1 MEKILSVKGV
11 IFDYGGTLD
20 TNGEH
25 WSEVLWRAY
34 RQVGVP
40 VEKEA
45 FRDAYVYAERALAK
59 HPYIKP
65 THNFRDILLI
75 KVGIQLGYLKENE
88 ILNGDFPCE
97 KCSERI
103 ADISYQSVLNI
114 LQISRNVVEKL
125 HEKHKLILV
134 SNFYGNI
141 ETVLTDFGLLCFFEK
156 IIESA
161 VVGVRKPDPAIYR
174 LGVEAM
180 GFAPDEI
187 AVVGDSFSKDM
198 VPASKVGCHT
208 VWLKGKG
215 WVDEQVDESLPDVV
229 ITDISQLLHV
239 FGCNG

>member
-1 MEKILSVKGV
+1 MEKNLSVKGV

-103 ADISYQSVLNI
+103 ADTSYQSVLNI

-229 ITDISQLLHV
+229 ITDISQLIHV

>member
-208 VWLKGKG
+208 IWLKGKG